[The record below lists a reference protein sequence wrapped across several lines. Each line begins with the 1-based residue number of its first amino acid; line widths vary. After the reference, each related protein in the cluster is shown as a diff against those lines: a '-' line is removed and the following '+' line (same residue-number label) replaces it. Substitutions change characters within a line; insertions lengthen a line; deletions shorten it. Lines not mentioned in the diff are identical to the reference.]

1 MPILVVTNYQSKVLI
16 LKYKQVW
23 AFAFKYC
30 MQHTLVGCH
39 WLVAIGFNT
48 KNIFSHYV
56 VKKKKKKIATPSQW
70 GEVRNSKGF
79 ICVIFARNIFQIIT
93 QYSNFRIVAGGLEF
107 FGIKKDKNNGNL
119 TSNICQ

>member
-1 MPILVVTNYQSKVLI
+1 M
-16 LKYKQVW
+16 W
-23 AFAFKYC
+23 F
-30 MQHTLVGCH
+30 
-39 WLVAIGFNT
+39 
-48 KNIFSHYV
+48 
-56 VKKKKKKIATPSQW
+56 KKKKKKIATPSQW

-93 QYSNFRIVAGGLEF
+93 QYSKFRIVAGWGLCLDCMGGGGGGLEF